1 MAAMSAT
8 LSPSDFLASR
18 TIVPGV
24 SRVVSLSDI
33 RTTTDTWEERRF
45 EMRRGVSYG
54 CKIVYTP
61 HRDILQVGFTDRSAH
76 VRTSSRNDT
85 SRDRLRRTGTERL
98 CDRQPHA
105 IRWMDWQRERAR
117 GACHA
122 QVSLDD
128 TARTRRTTL
137 PARDEPFGESTES
150 TEEIVAEWRRR
161 GSCVLCGFPRTATA
175 VDSRCR
181 KLDRFGPD

>member
-1 MAAMSAT
+1 MSAT

-45 EMRRGVSYG
+45 EMCRGVSYG

-105 IRWMDWQRERAR
+105 TRWMDWQRERAR

-122 QVSLDD
+122 QVSLED
-128 TARTRRTTL
+128 TAPKDDL
-137 PARDEPFGESTES
+137 AIS
-150 TEEIVAEWRRR
+150 I
-161 GSCVLCGFPRTATA
+161 RTARGA
-175 VDSRCR
+175 HGEFRVDRGGMETRGAPASSAASLEQLPRSLSMP
-181 KLDRFGPD
+181 KT